1 MTAAQFMDA
10 FALCL
15 GQTSVFAGSLDKLL
29 LARPSGYLQS
39 IAEMRGIT
47 STSSKGAEYLGSKNN
62 KNQHPAKNMQKMYE
76 LPQMPPWFV
85 YVGSEKLYQAL
96 AGVLRLVGLASF
108 AGCFCL

>member
-1 MTAAQFMDA
+1 MTATQFMDA

-15 GQTSVFAGSLDKLL
+15 GQSSVFAGSLDKLL
-29 LARPSGYLQS
+29 LVRPSGYLQS

-62 KNQHPAKNMQKMYE
+62 KNQHPPKNMQVYE

-108 AGCFCL
+108 AGYFCF